1 MCMNFSKILLTLV
14 STMTLLPALAAPQ
27 AMSPKPEM
35 KTVIDEMKKDS
46 SAPVEK
52 STADQARLKT
62 SPQAFA
68 ESMGKKKG
76 TLETISNV
84 ETSDIEVSGAVGMIA
99 ARMYKPS
106 GAGKLP
112 VVVYFHG
119 GGWVMGKNEDY
130 DATLKSLANKSG
142 AIYISPEYRKGP
154 ENKFPAAHDDAYA
167 AFVWVTK
174 YAQTIG
180 GDPKRV
186 AVAGESAG
194 GNLALNVSIRARD
207 TKTQMPIHQL
217 IVYPVAGTDM
227 NTQSYKDNQN
237 SAPLNSAMMS
247 WFMKNYLRNKEDL
260 KDKRINLLAANLKDL
275 PPTTIITAGIDPL
288 HSEGKE
294 LSEKMKKAGV
304 DVSYTDYPGMTHEFF
319 SMAPVLNVAKQAQEE
334 AASELKE
341 SFKE

>member
-1 MCMNFSKILLTLV
+1 MKFSKMLLTLAC
-14 STMTLLPALAAPQ
+14 TMPLLSAIAATAPA
-27 AMSPKPEM
+27 PKPEM
-35 KTVIDEMKKDS
+35 KTVIDEMKKDPS
-46 SAPVEK
+46 PPVED

-62 SPQAFA
+62 SPQSLA

-76 TLETISNV
+76 TLEMISNV
-84 ETSDIEVSGAVGMIA
+84 EISDIEVSGAETKIP

-106 GAGKLP
+106 GKGPLP

-119 GGWVMGKNEDY
+119 GGWVIGKNEDY
-130 DATLKSLANKSG
+130 DATLKSLATKSG

-167 AFVWVTK
+167 SYIWVTQN
-174 YAQTIG
+174 AQKIG

-194 GNLALNVSIRARD
+194 GNLAMNVSIRARD
-207 TKTQMPIHQL
+207 SKTQMPIHQL
-217 IVYPVAGTDM
+217 IVYPVAGTNM
-227 NTQSYKDNQN
+227 KTASYEANKT
-237 SAPLNSAMMS
+237 SAPLNSAMME

-260 KDKRINLLAANLKDL
+260 KDKRINLVDANLKGL

-288 HSEGKE
+288 HSEGKL
-294 LSEKMKKAGV
+294 LSEKLKSAGV

-319 SMAPVLNVAKQAQEE
+319 SMAPVLNEARQAQEE
-334 AASELKE
+334 ASEEMKD
-341 SFKE
+341 SFKK

>member
-1 MCMNFSKILLTLV
+1 MNFSKMLLTLAC
-14 STMTLLPALAAPQ
+14 TMPLLSVAAE
-27 AMSPKPEM
+27 MTPKPEM
-35 KTVIDEMKKDS
+35 KTVIEEMKKDP
-46 SAPVEK
+46 SAPVE
-52 STADQARLKT
+52 TLNVDQARLKT
-62 SPQAFA
+62 SPQALA
-68 ESMGKKKG
+68 ETMGKKKG

-84 ETSDIEVSGAVGMIA
+84 EISDIEVNGAEGMIP

-106 GAGKLP
+106 GKGQLP

-119 GGWVMGKNEDY
+119 GGWVLGKNEDY
-130 DATLKSLANKSG
+130 DATLKSLAIKSG

-154 ENKFPAAHDDAYA
+154 ENKFPAAHDDAYW
-167 AFVWVTK
+167 AFDWVTK
-174 YAQTIG
+174 NAQKFG

-194 GNLALNVSIRARD
+194 GNLAMNVSIRARD
-207 TKTQMPIHQL
+207 SQTQMPIHQL

-227 NTQSYKDNQN
+227 NTQSYKENKN
-237 SAPLNSAMMS
+237 SAPLNAAMMT

-260 KDKRINLLAANLKDL
+260 KDKRINLVAANLKGL
-275 PPTTIITAGIDPL
+275 PPTTVITAGIDPL
-288 HSEGKE
+288 RSEGKE
-294 LSEKMKKAGV
+294 LSQKLEKAGV

-319 SMAPVLNVAKQAQEE
+319 SMAPVLTEGKQAQEE

>member
-1 MCMNFSKILLTLV
+1 MKLSNVFSSLTLI
-14 STMTLLPALAAPQ
+14 LPFASLLAA
-27 AMSPKPEM
+27 STPKPEM
-35 KTVIDEMKKDS
+35 KTVIDEMKKDTS
-46 SAPVEK
+46 TPVEK

-62 SPQAFA
+62 SPQSLA
-68 ESMGKKKG
+68 EKMGKQKG
-76 TLETISNV
+76 TLENISNI
-84 ETSDIEVSGAVGMIA
+84 EISDIEVMGAENMIP
-99 ARMYKPS
+99 ARMYKPNGS
-106 GAGKLP
+106 GALP

-119 GGWVMGKNEDY
+119 GGWVLGKNEDY

-174 YAQTIG
+174 NAAKFG
-180 GDPKRV
+180 GDPLKV

-194 GNLALNVSIRARD
+194 GNLAMNVSIRARD

-227 NTQSYKDNQN
+227 NTLSYRENKN
-237 SAPLNSAMMS
+237 SAPLNSAMMG

-260 KDKRINLLAANLKDL
+260 KDKRINLVEANLKGL

-288 HSEGKE
+288 YSEGKK
-294 LSEKMKKAGV
+294 LSERLEAQGV
-304 DVSYTDYPGMTHEFF
+304 NVSYTNYPGMTHEFF
-319 SMAPVLNVAKQAQEE
+319 SMAPVLNEARQAQEE
-334 AASELKE
+334 AATEMKG
-341 SFKE
+341 SFKKK